1 MQHTP
6 LVAALA
12 LHGVG
17 RRFGALAAVGNVSMT
32 VQAGERRAVL
42 GPNGAGKTTLFNLIC
57 GDFPPT
63 SGRVELFGQDITAL
77 PPHHRARSGVG
88 RTYQTSLLF
97 NGLSV
102 LDNLVIAVRGAKP
115 GRFSLALPSRADRE
129 KALALAERVRLDHL
143 LATEVAQ
150 LSHGQRRQLEV
161 GLALACDPRLLMLD
175 EPAAGLSP
183 VERPELLKLMRE
195 LPRSITL
202 IVIEHDMDIAL
213 PIADVVTVMKDGEV
227 VVEGPPG
234 MIESDP
240 TVQAIYLGHGSDR
253 RGTPA
258 GTAGGPARESAP
270 QQRRGH

>member
-1 MQHTP
+1 MGAVP
-6 LVAALA
+6 ALA

-17 RRFGALAAVGNVSMT
+17 RRFGALAAVGHVSMT
-32 VQAGERRAVL
+32 VADGERRAVL

-77 PPHHRARSGVG
+77 PPHHRARGGVG

-102 LDNLVIAVRGAKP
+102 EDNLVIAVRGAGP
-115 GRFSLALPSRADRE
+115 GRFSWALPSRADRA
-129 KALALAERVRLDHL
+129 KARALAERVRLSHL
-143 LATEVAQ
+143 LGTAVAQ

-161 GLALACDPRLLMLD
+161 GMALACDPRLLMLD

-183 VERPELLKLMRE
+183 VERPELLKLMRD
-195 LPRSITL
+195 LPRGITL
-202 IVIEHDMDIAL
+202 LVIEHDMDIAL

-227 VVEGPPG
+227 VVEGPPAA
-234 MIESDP
+234 IEGDP
-240 TVQAIYLGHGSDR
+240 TVQAIYLGHGR
-253 RGTPA
+253 A
-258 GTAGGPARESAP
+258 
-270 QQRRGH
+270 H

>member
-1 MQHTP
+1 MSASPQTP
-6 LVAALA
+6 ALA

-17 RRFGALAAVGNVSMT
+17 RRFGALAAVSDVSLT
-32 VQAGERRAVL
+32 VAAGERRAVL

-77 PPHHRARSGVG
+77 PPHHRARNGVG
-88 RTYQTSLLF
+88 RTYQNSLLF

-102 LDNLVIAVRGAKP
+102 QDNLVVALRGATA
-115 GRFSLALPSRADRE
+115 GRFSWKLPSSSDVA
-129 KALALAERVRLDHL
+129 KARALAERVRLSHVLDV
-143 LATEVAQ
+143 EVAA

-161 GLALACDPRLLMLD
+161 GMALACSPRLLMLD

-183 VERPELLKLMRE
+183 VERPELLKLMQGLPRE
-195 LPRSITL
+195 LTL

-213 PIADVVTVMKDGEV
+213 PIADLVTVMKDGEV
-227 VVEGPPG
+227 VVEGPPA

-240 TVQAIYLGHGSDR
+240 TVQAIYLGHGR
-253 RGTPA
+253 A
-258 GTAGGPARESAP
+258 
-270 QQRRGH
+270 H